1 MFLSKVNS
9 KSITVTIMKKFDE
22 KQSPTI
28 LRDHGVKPSYQR
40 MKIYNYIMTNRNHPV
55 VETIYNALIS
65 EIPTLSKTTVYNTL
79 NIFKEKNLVQTV
91 TIEDNE
97 LRYDGKIEK
106 HGHFK
111 CIRCNCITDFE
122 INTERLDTAKNL
134 EKFHIQT
141 YNINYTGVCN
151 KCQNK

>member
-1 MFLSKVNS
+1 
-9 KSITVTIMKKFDE
+9 MKTFNE
-22 KQSPTI
+22 KDSPKI

-79 NIFKEKNLVQTV
+79 NIFREKNLVQTV

-97 LRYDGKIEK
+97 LRYDGRIEK

-111 CIRCNCITDFE
+111 CIKCNCITDFE
-122 INTERLDTAKNL
+122 VNTEKLDTTKDL
-134 EKFHIQT
+134 DKFQIQT

-151 KCQNK
+151 KCQDK